1 MLQSFM
7 RTAVYVNNKY
17 RCLFKLHKDGATRFR
32 VTYAYE
38 FVRARRLTF
47 ARDALVV
54 EEREEEPVG
63 AAESGF
69 ALQHYGIGRMKR
81 CVVVGEMA

>member
-1 MLQSFM
+1 ME
-7 RTAVYVNNKY
+7 
-17 RCLFKLHKDGATRFR
+17 FK
-32 VTYAYE
+32 VTYAEE

-47 ARDALVV
+47 AGNALIV

-69 ALQHYGIGRMKR
+69 ALQHYGIKGTLR
-81 CVVVGEMA
+81 EM